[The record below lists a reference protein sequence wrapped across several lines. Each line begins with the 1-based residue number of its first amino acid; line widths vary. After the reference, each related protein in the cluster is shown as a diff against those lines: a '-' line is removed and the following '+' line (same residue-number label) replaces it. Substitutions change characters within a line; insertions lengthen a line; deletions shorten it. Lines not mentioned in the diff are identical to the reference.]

1 MLRKILIASCLIIAS
16 GSALAN
22 HDYVAGRVVRVEP
35 SFSISFGGG
44 RHHDGF
50 RVLYESGGRQ
60 YWTHSDYRP
69 RNVIYVPRPVY
80 VEPVYYENYYA
91 GPGYRRG
98 WSHHR
103 HHEGYGHRRFEHG
116 WRGHHDYDD

>member
-1 MLRKILIASCLIIAS
+1 MLSKFLIACSLLIAS
-16 GSALAN
+16 GSVLAD
-22 HDYVAGRVVRVEP
+22 HGYVTGRVVRVEP

-69 RNVIYVPRPVY
+69 RNVIYVPRY
-80 VEPVYYENYYA
+80 VEPVYYENYYYR
-91 GPGYRRG
+91 PGRHYG
-98 WSHHR
+98 WNHHR
-103 HHEGYGHRRFEHG
+103 RHDGHEHHRFDHG
-116 WRGHHDYDD
+116 WRGHDGDDD

>member
-1 MLRKILIASCLIIAS
+1 MLRKILIATGLLIAS

-22 HDYVAGRVVRVEP
+22 HDYVAGRIVRVEP
-35 SFSISFGGG
+35 SYSTSLGSG

-50 RVLYESGGRQ
+50 RVLYQSGGQQ

-80 VEPVYYENYYA
+80 VEPVYYQNYYA
-91 GPGYRRG
+91 ESDYQRG
-98 WSHHR
+98 WNHHR
-103 HHEGYGHRRFEHG
+103 HHDGYEHRRFEHG
-116 WRGHHDYDD
+116 WRGHHDDDD